1 MEMAAREVP
10 SDPGEERESEGDVRR
25 GYRVWQNKCEKG
37 YRKNERAAGPPR
49 SGSRVIPIAEAIIYE
64 CDWAQAARLC
74 LELFS

>member
-1 MEMAAREVP
+1 MEMAAREVS

-37 YRKNERAAGPPR
+37 CRKNERAARPPGG
-49 SGSRVIPIAEAIIYE
+49 GSRVTTIAEAIIYE

-74 LELFS
+74 LELFY